1 MGMEHSVG
9 ELKGLQTQMTD
20 FQKLQDS
27 IHALLAK
34 MEAQLT
40 RLEARGVLMEDDDQE
55 EEDKEDEEVYSST
68 HSVGPPPGLTSPLE
82 RQTAPELVADSVSSP
97 VFNLPPSLSTIGEE
111 SPSTS
116 AKFQVDSKVGMR
128 TAVPPF
134 ETHTAPLPHTSV
146 ATTAGSAGTSTGAT
160 TIGIGQLKLEGPAR
174 YSGGRRPNV
183 RSWLVDV
190 EKWMRLMRYPTTDW
204 IDIVATQLDGAASSW
219 MEKEL

>member
-20 FQKLQDS
+20 FQKSQDS

-40 RLEARGVLMEDDDQE
+40 RLEERGALMEDDDQE
-55 EEDKEDEEVYSST
+55 EEDKEEIHSST
-68 HSVGPPPGLTSPLE
+68 HSVGLPPGLSSPLE
-82 RQTAPELVADSVSSP
+82 RQTAPEIVADSVSSP
-97 VFNLPPSLSTIGEE
+97 VFNLPPDLSPIGEE

-116 AKFQVDSKVGMR
+116 SKFQADSKVGMR

-146 ATTAGSAGTSTGAT
+146 ATTAGSTGTSTGAA
-160 TIGIGQLKLEGPAR
+160 TIGIGQLKLEGPTR

-183 RSWLVDV
+183 RS
-190 EKWMRLMRYPTTDW
+190 
-204 IDIVATQLDGAASSW
+204 
-219 MEKEL
+219 